1 MGIKVYKPTTNG
13 RRNMTSL
20 DFAEITTST
29 PEKSLLVSLKNKAGR
44 NNNGRITVRHQGGG
58 HKRHYRLID
67 FKRNKDG
74 VEAVVKTI
82 EYDPNRTAN
91 IALVH
96 YTDGVKAYIIAPKGL
111 EVGQR
116 IVSGPDADI
125 KVGNALPLANIPVGT
140 VIHNIE
146 LKPGKGAAF
155 VRTKMKNLQTGSV
168 VERTFN
174 AGEKVPKA
182 HVDRRRMQYLYESDG
197 SYTFMDNETYDQ
209 VELTL
214 EQLGDAKNF
223 LLENMEVSIMFFQ
236 GIVIGIDL
244 PVAVELRVV
253 ETDPGIRG
261 DTATGGNKPAVLETG
276 YTVKVPLFIEV
287 DDVLRIDTR
296 TGQYIER
303 A

>member
-1 MGIKVYKPTTNG
+1 MISSN
-13 RRNMTSL
+13 
-20 DFAEITTST
+20 DFRPGVTVEIDGN
-29 PEKSLLVSLKNKAGR
+29 VWQ
-44 NNNGRITVRHQGGG
+44 VV
-58 HKRHYRLID
+58 D
-67 FKRNKDG
+67 F
-74 VEAVVKTI
+74 
-82 EYDPNRTAN
+82 
-91 IALVH
+91 
-96 YTDGVKAYIIAPKGL
+96 
-111 EVGQR
+111 QQ
-116 IVSGPDADI
+116 
-125 KVGNALPLANIPVGT
+125 
-140 VIHNIE
+140 
-146 LKPGKGAAF
+146 GKGAAF

-276 YTVKVPLFIEV
+276 YTVKV

>member
-1 MGIKVYKPTTNG
+1 MISSN
-13 RRNMTSL
+13 
-20 DFAEITTST
+20 DFRPGVTVEIDGN
-29 PEKSLLVSLKNKAGR
+29 VWQ
-44 NNNGRITVRHQGGG
+44 VV
-58 HKRHYRLID
+58 D
-67 FKRNKDG
+67 FQH
-74 VEAVVKTI
+74 V
-82 EYDPNRTAN
+82 
-91 IALVH
+91 
-96 YTDGVKAYIIAPKGL
+96 
-111 EVGQR
+111 
-116 IVSGPDADI
+116 
-125 KVGNALPLANIPVGT
+125 
-140 VIHNIE
+140 
-146 LKPGKGAAF
+146 KPGKGAAF

-209 VELTL
+209 VELNL

-261 DTATGGNKPAVLETG
+261 DTATGGNKPGVGGTG
-276 YTVKVPLFIEV
+276 YTLKLPRFIEV
-287 DDVLRIDTR
+287 DEVLRIYTR